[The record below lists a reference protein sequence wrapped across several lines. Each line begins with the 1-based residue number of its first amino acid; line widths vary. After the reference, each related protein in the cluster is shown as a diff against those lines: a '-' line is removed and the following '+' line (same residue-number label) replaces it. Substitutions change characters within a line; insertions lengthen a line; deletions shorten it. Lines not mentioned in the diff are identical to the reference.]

1 VALSAVGATA
11 IFADAAVGNGK
22 PVQVNGL
29 GLTGSAAPN
38 YLLSEPTGLTASI
51 TSEGLVAGTL
61 VAFSRATLDIA
72 ANGEQEISESVALPE
87 GAVVERVV
95 FHLEYST
102 YWDWSAVAGNYV
114 RLNGV
119 DVPGLGWAS
128 VGTGNGWQPM
138 QSQYLGVLPQ
148 WNRSG
153 PNLWRVGSA
162 WNPVSLRNLTMT
174 IHYWMPYVNKAPT
187 DVMLS
192 AAAIAENAGVN
203 GVVGTLATV
212 DPDATDSF
220 TYSLVSGNGSV
231 DNAVFEL
238 LGNQVRAKAGL
249 DFETKGSY
257 SIRVRTTDQG
267 GLSFEKQFT
276 IAVTDVN
283 EAPTAVALG
292 AGATTSLPE
301 NTSTAVRIKV
311 ADLVVTDD
319 ALGSETITL
328 TGADAASFEVDGLAL
343 YLKSG
348 VVLDF
353 ETKAS
358 YAVTVGVADTTLT
371 GSTPVTVAYTLAVTD
386 VNEISVLT
394 ITLDAASLLRSYTG
408 SPQGVTWSTVPP
420 NIPVRVTY
428 NGSTNAPVIAG
439 TYAVLAQSD
448 DPKYVG
454 QTNGVLVIR
463 TTLESLRTEASLVA
477 SGLMPASSGD
487 GRFALQASLG
497 QAIAGAVPPA
507 AAIRVDSGFWFADR
521 LVESLGPTSNGM
533 PTVAE
538 AARGLMTLRSTDTQV
553 GARSQANLRHPQMA
567 SGLRIPE
574 ARLTVVVPSGAAG
587 VQVQVSGLPGARWK
601 VQSSEGLPPRDWR
614 DAGLLQLDGEGLG
627 VFETSDDGQSA
638 TRFYRLAPP

>member
-1 VALSAVGATA
+1 
-11 IFADAAVGNGK
+11 
-22 PVQVNGL
+22 
-29 GLTGSAAPN
+29 
-38 YLLSEPTGLTASI
+38 
-51 TSEGLVAGTL
+51 
-61 VAFSRATLDIA
+61 
-72 ANGEQEISESVALPE
+72 
-87 GAVVERVV
+87 
-95 FHLEYST
+95 
-102 YWDWSAVAGNYV
+102 
-114 RLNGV
+114 
-119 DVPGLGWAS
+119 
-128 VGTGNGWQPM
+128 
-138 QSQYLGVLPQ
+138 
-148 WNRSG
+148 
-153 PNLWRVGSA
+153 
-162 WNPVSLRNLTMT
+162 MT

-238 LGNQVRAKAGL
+238 LGNQVRAKTGL

-292 AGATTSLPE
+292 AGVTTSLPE
-301 NTSTAVRIKV
+301 NTSTAVRMKV

-358 YAVTVGVADTTLT
+358 YAVTVGVADATLT
-371 GSTPVTVAYTLAVTD
+371 GSTPVTVAYTLTVTD
-386 VNEISVLT
+386 VNEITVLT

-487 GRFALQASLG
+487 GRFLLQASLG

-553 GARSQANLRHPQMA
+553 GASSQANLRHPQMA